1 MATET
6 NSYEVFHGL
15 QKPLEFMGIRGR
27 FLTLAAAAA
36 GLSFL
41 GFIAGAIAGGQLCG
55 FLTLL
60 VMLAV
65 SAISIFIRQKQ
76 GLHNKRR
83 DRVVVIYTG
92 LYNRMKP

>member
-1 MATET
+1 MEEH
-6 NSYEVFHGL
+6 SYEIFHGL

-36 GLSFL
+36 GMSFI
-41 GFIAGAIAGGQLCG
+41 GFIVGAIAGGQLCG

-65 SAISIFIRQKQ
+65 SAIVIYTKQKR
-76 GLHNKRR
+76 GLHSKRR
-83 DRVVVIYTG
+83 DRAVVIYTG
-92 LYNRMKP
+92 LFKRMKP